1 MADLCMVRSG
11 HTTLTHSIS
20 VGGKII
26 VVSAGCVEEIFVKR
40 IYYVYKCCGVV
51 WACMK
56 KPKLKM
62 CPNEYIV
69 VGLYRNRVVD

>member
-40 IYYVYKCCGVV
+40 IYYVYKCC
-51 WACMK
+51 
-56 KPKLKM
+56 
-62 CPNEYIV
+62 V
-69 VGLYRNRVVD
+69 VGMYEKTKIKDVSKRIYRRIS